1 MTSMP
6 ANLAVREEKEGIGC
20 DFRFSANQPLP
31 VPERPLPRRRLLKN
45 ILGIVGLV
53 IVTFIFGLSMYFIA
67 KYLL

>member
-6 ANLAVREEKEGIGC
+6 ASLAVREEKEGIGC
-20 DFRFSANQPLP
+20 DFRFSANKSLP

-45 ILGIVGLV
+45 VLGIVGLV
-53 IVTFIFGLSMYFIA
+53 IVTFILSLNMYFVA